1 MKRENAIICNKMR
14 KRIISKKDEY
24 SEIKKEFKTQMQ
36 PPNHQSAKMEV
47 KAV

>member
-1 MKRENAIICNKMR
+1 MG

-24 SEIKKEFKTQMQ
+24 SEIKKQFKTQMQ
-36 PPNHQSAKMEV
+36 SPNHQSAKIKV